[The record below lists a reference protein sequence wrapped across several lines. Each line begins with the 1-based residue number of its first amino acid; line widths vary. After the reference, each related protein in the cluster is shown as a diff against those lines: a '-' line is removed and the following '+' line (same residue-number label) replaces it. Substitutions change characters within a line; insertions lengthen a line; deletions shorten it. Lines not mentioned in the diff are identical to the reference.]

1 MFKKILVAN
10 RGEIALRVIRACK
23 EMGIRTV
30 AVHSEADSDTLPV
43 RFADQAVCIGPAEAT
58 KSYLN
63 IPALISAAEVTDCD
77 AVHPGYGFLA
87 ENAGFAEVCKSC
99 RITFIGPSVDNIRLM
114 GHKSRAR
121 ETAIKAG
128 VPVVPGSD
136 GPINNDKAARKTA
149 KKIGYPII
157 LKATAGGGGRGMRVV
172 HDENELANSLK
183 MAQAESAASFGN
195 KEVYMEKYIRSP
207 RHIEVQ
213 ILGDDHGH
221 QIQLFERDC
230 SIQRRH
236 QKLIEE
242 SPSPSIN
249 EKLRKNM
256 GEAALKLVKKI
267 GYTSAGTVEFLLDEN
282 RKFYFMEMNT
292 RIQVEHPV
300 TEMITGIDIVKEQI
314 LIASGQKLGIAQSAV
329 KHIGHSIECRVNAED
344 PETFAP
350 SSGTLEEV
358 FLPGGPGVRVDSAIY
373 AGCVISPHYDSLI
386 AKIIVH
392 ASDRH
397 EAIARMKRALGELHI
412 DGVKTTVP
420 LLSRILHSDEFRD
433 GNITTR
439 FLEEFGFHA

>member
-1 MFKKILVAN
+1 
-10 RGEIALRVIRACK
+10 
-23 EMGIRTV
+23 
-30 AVHSEADSDTLPV
+30 
-43 RFADQAVCIGPAEAT
+43 PAEAT

-99 RITFIGPSVDNIRLM
+99 RITFIGPSVENIRLM
-114 GHKSRAR
+114 GHKSKAR
-121 ETAIKAG
+121 EAAIKAG
-128 VPVVPGSD
+128 LPVVSGSE
-136 GPINNDKAARKTA
+136 GAINSDKAARKTA

-157 LKATAGGGGRGMRVV
+157 LKATAGGGGRGMRIV
-172 HDENELANSLK
+172 HEENELANSLK
-183 MAQAESAASFGN
+183 MAQAESAAAFGN
-195 KEVYMEKYIRSP
+195 REVYMEKYIHSP

-213 ILGDDHGH
+213 ILGDNHGN

-249 EKLRKNM
+249 EKLRRKM

-267 GYTSAGTVEFLLDEN
+267 GYTSAGTVEFLLDEDH
-282 RKFYFMEMNT
+282 KFYFMEMNT

-300 TEMITGIDIVKEQI
+300 TEMITGIDIIKEQI
-314 LIASGQKLGIAQSAV
+314 LIASGQKLSITQSAV

-350 SSGTLEEV
+350 SSGTLAEV

-420 LLSRILHSDEFRD
+420 LLSRILHSEEFRD

-439 FLEEFGFHA
+439 FLEEFGFNA